1 VSGEP
6 REPILTEITERPIAV
21 QDVAALFQQDEAAGV
36 FGAEVFFGGIVRARN
51 AAKNVIAISYDAFV
65 PLAETVLREI
75 ATEARMK
82 ALAGEEGEVRIIA
95 LHRIGKL
102 HVGEVSLVIGVGAA
116 HREQAYGASRYI
128 LEEIKTRLPVWK
140 KEHYDSGEADWL
152 KGHPLGRER

>member
-1 VSGEP
+1 MTHAVLFAVLLHFLGSPAASGSRSVLP
-6 REPILTEITERPIAV
+6 P
-21 QDVAALFQQDEAAGV
+21 
-36 FGAEVFFGGIVRARN
+36 
-51 AAKNVIAISYDAFV
+51 
-65 PLAETVLREI
+65 AETVLREI

-116 HREQAYGASRYI
+116 HREQAYGASRYV

-140 KEHYDSGEADWL
+140 KEHYDSGEAEWL
-152 KGHPLGRER
+152 KGHPLG